1 MTIHMERAARPRL
14 LEGRGRAEATRRR
27 DHQRQLRRRGRRRAL
42 RRAYRRG
49 HSGARGIP
57 RERAGR
63 GASGARCRD
72 LAEIVHAE
80 PGALVMRWVDGRTL
94 DPAGVR
100 EPACLERIL
109 DTVGR
114 CHREIPLHFRGPTPI
129 FWVFQVV
136 RDYARTLREDG
147 SRMAGRI
154 DEFLAR
160 AAHLES
166 VVGPVE
172 IVFGHND
179 LLAANFID
187 DGDRIWLID
196 WEYAGFNSPL
206 FDLGGLAANNALD
219 AGEEH
224 RMLERYFGEPPGE
237 ARLASYAAMKCAS
250 ALREAMW
257 SMVSETRSEI
267 DFDYV
272 AYTGE
277 NLERFERAWEGGGV
291 TSARDRTCGE
301 NAGGLPAAHP
311 HPRWSVA
318 RTEGLGKGGGEVH
331 LLHPAVPRDEHEHE
345 DRRQIGE
352 RGEELGGNADPLAL
366 GVELEDVHAPRR
378 AAPPTAREAVS
389 SSRRRPARARSSPGP
404 RSCSPPTAECRPARG
419 RPRRGPPWPR
429 RRRPWRSGSGSPCS
443 RCRARP
449 AGSRR

>member
-1 MTIHMERAARPRL
+1 MTTHMERAARLACWKGAVTPEPLGGGITNVNFVVEDAGERYVVRIG
-14 LEGRGRAEATRRR
+14 EDIPEHGV
-27 DHQRQLRRRGRRRAL
+27 
-42 RRAYRRG
+42 YRVNELAAAQAA
-49 HSGARGIP
+49 HAAGISP
-57 RERAGR
+57 
-63 GASGARCRD
+63 
-72 LAEIVHAE
+72 EIVHAE

-94 DPAGVR
+94 DPADVR

-114 CHREIPLHFRGPTPI
+114 CHREVPLHFRGPTPI

-187 DGDRIWLID
+187 DGARIWLID

-219 AGEEH
+219 AGEER
-224 RMLERYFGEPPGE
+224 RMLECYFGKPPGE

-277 NLERFERAWEGGGV
+277 NLDRFERAWE
-291 TSARDRTCGE
+291 A
-301 NAGGLPAAHP
+301 
-311 HPRWSVA
+311 VA
-318 RTEGLGKGGGEVH
+318 
-331 LLHPAVPRDEHEHE
+331 
-345 DRRQIGE
+345 
-352 RGEELGGNADPLAL
+352 
-366 GVELEDVHAPRR
+366 
-378 AAPPTAREAVS
+378 
-389 SSRRRPARARSSPGP
+389 
-404 RSCSPPTAECRPARG
+404 
-419 RPRRGPPWPR
+419 
-429 RRRPWRSGSGSPCS
+429 
-443 RCRARP
+443 
-449 AGSRR
+449 